1 MLGVTVPCVMGETLF
16 WWRPESVMMGT
27 LVYILT
33 KLAQGSQ
40 HTLGPSSSQVSNHNI
55 PKIEYAEL
63 FKRLIPKFYT
73 QIHVI
78 QNHFLWFITKRK
90 DFLRQRRS
98 ISILENFR
106 LFRRCLQWPHRW
118 CKITDITLASTY
130 EKLITIPSEKLT
142 TSRILMSEFFLGVP
156 LRVSNGDSNVGG
168 KVTLC
173 RYLKVCRY
181 NLNMLVT
188 LLYKNWS
195 PS

>member
-63 FKRLIPKFYT
+63 FERLIPKFYT
-73 QIHVI
+73 QIYVI

-90 DFLRQRRS
+90 DFYD
-98 ISILENFR
+98 N
-106 LFRRCLQWPHRW
+106 
-118 CKITDITLASTY
+118 
-130 EKLITIPSEKLT
+130 
-142 TSRILMSEFFLGVP
+142 
-156 LRVSNGDSNVGG
+156 G
-168 KVTLC
+168 KV
-173 RYLKVCRY
+173 YQY
-181 NLNMLVT
+181 
-188 LLYKNWS
+188 
-195 PS
+195 